1 MHLLLEQTYDPVF
14 RLIPWVVF
22 FPLIGMLINILI
34 GKRVS
39 ENLSGWIASLASLAS
54 FIIGGILF
62 INFMDVKS
70 PQVVHLADWI
80 HVGSLQLGWDFRV
93 DTLSILMVLIVSGVA
108 TLIHIYSIGYM
119 HHDVRHQGDPSR
131 YARFFIFMNLFVA
144 SMLLLVSAN
153 NFLMLFVGWEG
164 VGLCSFLL
172 IGFWYEKGK
181 KGWGNARAGKKA
193 FIVNR
198 IGDFG
203 LMIAMFLIFQHF
215 GSLDFDV
222 VFQQVP
228 EVAKAAPGVLLVVT
242 LLMLLGVT
250 GKSAQLPLFV
260 WLPDAMAGPTP
271 VSALIHAAT
280 MVTAGVYLIARSSV
294 LYNAVPEAQGV
305 VAWVGAATA
314 LFAATIAVAQNDI
327 KKVLAYST
335 ISQLGFMVSAVG
347 MGAYVAGIF
356 HLATHAFFK
365 ALLFLSA
372 GSVILGMERGQ
383 ESQAGHDAHQD
394 FDAQD
399 MRNMGNLKSRMPQTF
414 WVYLIGSLALAG
426 VAPLS
431 GFFSKDE
438 ILAAAGQQSVAILI
452 VLILAA
458 FLTAFYI
465 TRQLLMVFFG
475 KARTTAAEGAKES
488 PAVMVMPLIVLA
500 VLAVIGGGMQLPGS
514 HWLAHWLEYSLSEVL
529 EITFSIPLAIGAL
542 LVAMLG
548 LVLAWIFYGQRSLGA
563 PDRPDP
569 LRKTL
574 GGFYPLL
581 LDKWRVDEFYKLI
594 VVSPYRKLAKWTSK
608 RLDQK
613 VIDRSFVYLG
623 QVTQNFSNLLAH
635 LQNGYVRTYA
645 ITFFLGV
652 VAIFA
657 YLFLRGI

>member
-1 MHLLLEQTYDPVF
+1 MTPLVEYTSDPIL

-22 FPLIGMLINILI
+22 SPLIGLLINLLI
-34 GKRVS
+34 GKKIG
-39 ENLSGWIASLASLAS
+39 EKASGWIGSLAVLAS
-54 FIIGGILF
+54 FGTGIIV
-62 INFMDVKS
+62 FMQLLKH
-70 PQVVHLADWI
+70 PEPAIVHLADWI
-80 HVGSLQLGWDFRV
+80 RIGTLHLSWDFRV
-93 DTLSILMVLIVSGVA
+93 DTLSMVMVLVVSGVA
-108 TLIHIYSIGYM
+108 ALIHVYSIGYM
-119 HHDVRHQGDPSR
+119 HHDVRHQNDPTR
-131 YARFFIFMNLFVA
+131 FTRFFIYMNLFVA
-144 SMLLLVSAN
+144 AMMILVTAN

-172 IGFWYEKGK
+172 IGFWFEKGQD
-181 KGWGNARAGKKA
+181 GWGNAKAGKKA

-203 LMIAMFLIFQHF
+203 LLVAMFLMFWHF

-222 VFQQVP
+222 VFSQVP
-228 EVAKAAPGVLLVVT
+228 AMANAIPGVLLAIT

-250 GKSAQLPLFV
+250 GKSAQIPLFV

-294 LYNAVPEAQGV
+294 LFNAVPAAQQT

-314 LFAATIAVAQNDI
+314 LFSATIAVAQTDI

-335 ISQLGFMVSAVG
+335 ISQLGFMVAAVG

-365 ALLFLSA
+365 ALLFLAA
-372 GSVILGMERGQ
+372 GSVVLGVERGH
-383 ESQAGHDAHQD
+383 EASSEYGEHD

-399 MRNMGNLKSRMPQTF
+399 MRNMGGLKKKMPATF

-426 VAPLS
+426 IPPLS

-438 ILAAAGQQSVAILI
+438 ILAAASEQSMGILV

-475 KARTTAAEGAKES
+475 KARTKAAENAKES
-488 PAVMVMPLIVLA
+488 PPVMLIPLIILA
-500 VLAVIGGGMQLPGS
+500 ILAFGGGVMQLPELHTLG
-514 HWLAHWLEYSLSEVL
+514 HWLEHSLVEMLEVG
-529 EITFSIPLAIGAL
+529 FSIPLAATAFVVAL
-542 LVAMLG
+542 IG
-548 LVLAWIFYGQRSLGA
+548 LVVAWNFYGQRSLGS

-569 LRKTL
+569 LARPLAGLYTL
-574 GGFYPLL
+574 LA
-581 LDKWRVDEFYKLI
+581 DKWRVDELYQVLI
-594 VVSPYRKLAKWTSK
+594 VSPFK
-608 RLDQK
+608 RLSGWLAEQFDQQG
-613 VIDRSFVYLG
+613 IDQSMVGLG
-623 QVTQNFSNLLAH
+623 HSTRLFSAFLAR
-635 LQNGYVRTYA
+635 LQNGFIRTYA
-645 ITFFLGV
+645 MVFFFGV
-652 VAIFA
+652 VVLFA
-657 YLFLRGI
+657 YLFLR